1 MRNTHILP
9 PLLSSC
15 EFDWV
20 LSNWVFCCHHMYIV
34 SSCSSWV
41 FLLPT
46 WTTSCT
52 FSKIHCSLVYACL
65 LSINS
70 RPTVILVFRGR
81 KWLRRWSGAYSIAF
95 FFLTGLLVWHHSMCG
110 CWVIGCRMKCR
121 GTLRGHV
128 DSVNGIMWQ
137 LYTSIICTAS
147 SDKTVSLWD
156 ARSSLCV
163 QTFYGHKSSC
173 NHAAFDKKVYSY
185 WLLRPFSLHFAHFA
199 PLVSVVGWCIFKT
212 SWTRNLTENSS
223 P

>member
-1 MRNTHILP
+1 MRNTHVLP
-9 PLLSSC
+9 PLSLFMWIWLGPFKLGVLSSSYVHC
-15 EFDWV
+15 
-20 LSNWVFCCHHMYIV
+20 
-34 SSCSSWV
+34 
-41 FLLPT
+41 FLLQFMGVF
-46 WTTSCT
+46 TSHLNN
-52 FSKIHCSLVYACL
+52 FLYKIHCSLVYACL

-70 RPTVILVFRGR
+70 RSTVMLVFRGR
-81 KWLRRWSGAYSIAF
+81 EMVEKMKWSLLDCL
-95 FFLTGLLVWHHSMCG
+95 FFLTGLLVWHHSTCG

-185 WLLRPFSLHFAHFA
+185 WLLCPFGLHFSHFA